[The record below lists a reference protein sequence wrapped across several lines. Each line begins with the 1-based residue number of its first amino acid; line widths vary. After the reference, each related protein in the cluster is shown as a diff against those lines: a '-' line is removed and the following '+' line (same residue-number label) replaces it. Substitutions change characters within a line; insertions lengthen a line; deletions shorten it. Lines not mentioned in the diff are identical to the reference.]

1 MTETA
6 VDIDRVVEMVPRTR
20 GYRRWRDDVKAKI
33 VAESFERGV
42 RVTDIARKYDL
53 ASHQLSAWR
62 KQARDGLLALPLET
76 MEGGYGSAPPAFVPV
91 SIMPDHAPPA
101 TTGVDTEIRIELGS
115 QVTLRIPEGA
125 SVERVACLVQALQ
138 RASI

>member
-20 GYRRWRDDVKAKI
+20 GYRRWRDDVKARI
-33 VAESFERGV
+33 VAESFEPGV

-62 KQARDGLLALPLET
+62 KQARDGLLPLPFDA
-76 MEGGYGSAPPAFVPV
+76 MEGVCGSPPPAFVPISITPDV
-91 SIMPDHAPPA
+91 SSTNDDGLGAEM
-101 TTGVDTEIRIELGS
+101 RIEIGS
-115 QVTLRIPEGA
+115 QVSLHIPDGV
-125 SVERVACLVQALQ
+125 SIDRVVSLVQAL
-138 RASI
+138 RRGSI